1 MVILEQSVR
10 CACVHCVNNQSL
22 ELIDFF
28 LLNLIYSPLSLMY
41 LMNSPNTV
49 SCM

>member
-28 LLNLIYSPLSLMY
+28 FAQSDIQPVIFDVFNELS
-41 LMNSPNTV
+41 
-49 SCM
+49 